1 MPIFTYNK
9 HTIVLKK
16 SESLT
21 RLQPIDIIEGIKRI
35 PLTNSPRINAGDS
48 PTNAGAPAAF
58 FLVKNICQRYLKQI
72 NKSIIIIN

>member
-9 HTIVLKK
+9 HTITFKK

-21 RLQPIDIIEGIKRI
+21 RLEPIDIIEGIKRI
-35 PLTNSPRINAGDS
+35 P
-48 PTNAGAPAAF
+48 
-58 FLVKNICQRYLKQI
+58 VKNICQRYLKQI

>member
-1 MPIFTYNK
+1 MSIVQASACAWLESPCFNQVRMPIFTYNK

-35 PLTNSPRINAGDS
+35 P
-48 PTNAGAPAAF
+48 
-58 FLVKNICQRYLKQI
+58 VKNICQRYLKQI